1 MNTKVEDIK
10 TISNYI
16 MATTA
21 PVGSSRPKPQAP
33 AGTHVARIYKFMNMG
48 KRVQEYMGAPKA
60 YPDTLVSFTVELPN
74 ELHEFEVENKET
86 GEKELVSKPFVVSR
100 EFVLS
105 MGPKSNLRPFVEGV
119 IGVSLTDEEAGSFDI
134 ETLVG
139 KPCLA
144 TIVHKEGKNGNVYA
158 NLKSVSPLVKGM
170 TCPDP
175 INPSSFFDVKTA
187 SLEEINALP
196 QFIQDKIKVSD
207 EFQARFDPQEIER
220 RQTIKE
226 NISQMVG
233 SRKAEPVDAEDIP
246 F

>member
-1 MNTKVEDIK
+1 MPTV
-10 TISNYI
+10 
-16 MATTA
+16 A

-48 KRVQEYMGAPKA
+48 KRVQEYMGALKA
-60 YPDTLVSFTVELPN
+60 YPDTLVSFTLELPN
-74 ELHEFEVENKET
+74 ELHEFEYDNKET
-86 GEKELVSKPFVVSR
+86 GEKEAVKKPFVISR

-119 IGVSLTDEEAGSFDI
+119 IGVSLTDAEAGSFDI

-139 KPCLA
+139 QPCLA

-170 TCPDP
+170 ECPAQ
-175 INPSSFFDVKTA
+175 INLSSFFDVKTA

-196 QFIQDKIKVSD
+196 PFIQDKIKVSD
-207 EFQARFDPQEIER
+207 EYKARFDQGEIDR
-220 RQTIKE
+220 RQAIKD
-226 NISQMVG
+226 NISNLVG
-233 SRKAEPVDAEDIP
+233 SKKSEESEESEADDIP